1 MRRSKANNKK
11 KNVTRRR
18 KEKNSQFEKVTTRGA
33 SHHQRVSLN
42 TNNNNKRWEGTVSRG
57 PQRGGKENGQ
67 RSLTS
72 FQQKKN
78 LWECSTATVKRSS
91 SWEKVFLFFLSYYII
106 ARDHLCDPWME
117 SKMPNFPPTEAAAA
131 DTSFRPFKKKKMIIC
146 ISLITRYT
154 RNRAAWKGAE
164 RLAIDMPRYIPLL
177 MVRRSTRKG
186 RPHNTACL
194 NYHLR
199 LARLLFNSDDG
210 LLSFFFF
217 WPSRA
222 RHPSS
227 ICPVCF
233 VNYLGRKSLCCCR
246 PLLNASPAQQ
256 SPPSLFSNWWRN
268 MLLTRN
274 TQYKIGELN

>member
-1 MRRSKANNKK
+1 MGGDRVKRPPKGWERKRPKK
-11 KNVTRRR
+11 FNELSAK
-18 KEKNSQFEKVTTRGA
+18 
-33 SHHQRVSLN
+33 
-42 TNNNNKRWEGTVSRG
+42 
-57 PQRGGKENGQ
+57 
-67 RSLTS
+67 
-72 FQQKKN
+72 KKN

-131 DTSFRPFKKKKMIIC
+131 DTSFRPFKKKKWLYVYLW
-146 ISLITRYT
+146 SRGTRA
-154 RNRAAWKGAE
+154 NRAARKGAE

-256 SPPSLFSNWWRN
+256 SPPLPV
-268 MLLTRN
+268 L
-274 TQYKIGELN
+274 ELMT